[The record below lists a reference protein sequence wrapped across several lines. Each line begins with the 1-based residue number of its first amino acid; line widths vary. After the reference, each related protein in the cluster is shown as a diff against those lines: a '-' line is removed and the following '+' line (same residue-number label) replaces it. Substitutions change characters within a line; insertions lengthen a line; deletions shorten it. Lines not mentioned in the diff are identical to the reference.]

1 MGSGPY
7 YAIGAQACPYNTIGG
22 IEVDGEMR
30 VLKSDGTAV
39 ENLYAGGC
47 ETIGCLMSG
56 GRFSDFG
63 GWSFGWACYSGYAAG
78 RAAMGN
84 PVQW

>member
-1 MGSGPY
+1 
-7 YAIGAQACPYNTIGG
+7 
-22 IEVDGEMR
+22 
-30 VLKSDGTAV
+30 
-39 ENLYAGGC
+39 
-47 ETIGCLMSG
+47 MSG

-63 GWSFGWACYSGYAAG
+63 GWSFGWACYSGYAGG